1 MAHRSRPLNHGELA
15 LWREVTKTINPLYG
29 VSGQSQKDRLAKGA
43 ASSDLT
49 PAVPDPDTQAKLSSA
64 AAHNAPASQQK
75 PVPHRQGVQ
84 NPPPSAPKLLP
95 LAAIERPL
103 LRKISRGQQVIDAV
117 LDLHGMRQHEAHERL
132 RRFLHQSQFNHARVV
147 LVVTGKGSAPSK
159 SHDPVLGERHG
170 KGVLRR
176 LVPDWL
182 KMPDLR
188 SVVLGFEEAAPHQG
202 GSGALYVRLRRRRG
216 EGRFGEGEDG

>member
-1 MAHRSRPLNHGELA
+1 MAHRSRPLNHSELA
-15 LWREVTKTINPLYG
+15 LWREVTKSIRPLYG
-29 VSGQSQKDRLAKGA
+29 TTAPVKTAQPAKDNG
-43 ASSDLT
+43 S
-49 PAVPDPDTQAKLSSA
+49 AVPRVQDQSPAAGGLKETGKASLSPMRAAPQPPAKTQA
-64 AAHNAPASQQK
+64 PA
-75 PVPHRQGVQ
+75 
-84 NPPPSAPKLLP
+84 APKLLP

-103 LRKISRGQQVIDAV
+103 LRKISRGQQAIDAV
-117 LDLHGMRQHEAHERL
+117 LDLHGLRQHEAHERL
-132 RRFLHQSQFNHARVV
+132 RRFLHQSQFNQARMV

-159 SHDPVLGERHG
+159 SHDPLLGERHG

-216 EGRFGEGEDG
+216 EGEDG